1 MQVDVLPIDEKPGR
15 QEALRRGLKVAGT
28 LSVLDEA
35 AQAGLPEFDAALAR
49 LRETSCKSFP
59 IGTGRH
65 QGAALSLNRSTKA
78 APRLHRTGSH
88 ESSKARKKSF
98 LAMRVCVKNGP

>member
-1 MQVDVLPIDEKPGR
+1 MQVDVHPIDEKPGR

-49 LRETSCKSFP
+49 LRETSCRVSQSVLAGIKE
-59 IGTGRH
+59 
-65 QGAALSLNRSTKA
+65 QRS
-78 APRLHRTGSH
+78 R
-88 ESSKARKKSF
+88 
-98 LAMRVCVKNGP
+98 

>member
-1 MQVDVLPIDEKPGR
+1 MQVDVHPIDEKPGR

-35 AQAGLPEFDAALAR
+35 AQAGLLDFRCRPRPLAR
-49 LRETSCKSFP
+49 DRLQSFP

-98 LAMRVCVKNGP
+98 LAMRVRVKDGP